1 MINSIEMPSSYI
13 EPSIVFDE
21 KEGKGG
27 NVSINK
33 YNFKPMVNKVGRPS
47 IWEIKLNEGWQIKQK
62 EWSFDSPIEISFSDS
77 DSDSGKTHLF
87 WTLKYLDK

>member
-77 DSDSGKTHLF
+77 DSDSGKNTFILNLEIF
-87 WTLKYLDK
+87 E